1 MSEPGHP
8 VPLPAGV
15 SRVLARALR
24 LCCPRCG
31 ESALFAGPF
40 TMQRSCA
47 SCGLI
52 YEREPG
58 YFIGAIYLNYGVTA
72 VLALGIAWSL
82 DLAVGLTLRQQLV
95 VAIAV
100 AALVPLAF
108 FRYSRSLWLALDY
121 LVTRADERRERR
133 RQRR

>member
-1 MSEPGHP
+1 
-8 VPLPAGV
+8 
-15 SRVLARALR
+15 
-24 LCCPRCG
+24 
-31 ESALFAGPF
+31 
-40 TMQRSCA
+40 MQQSCA
-47 SCGLI
+47 ACGLV

-72 VLALGIAWSL
+72 VLALGITWSL

-121 LVTRADERRERR
+121 LVTRADERRERH

>member
-1 MSEPGHP
+1 
-8 VPLPAGV
+8 VV
-15 SRVLARALR
+15 ARALR
-24 LCCPRCG
+24 LRCPRCG

-47 SCGLI
+47 SCGLV

-58 YFIGAIYLNYGVTA
+58 YFVGAIYLNYGVTA
-72 VLALGIAWSL
+72 LLALGVAWSL
-82 DLAVGLTLRQQLV
+82 DLAIGLTLRQQLV
-95 VAIAV
+95 VAIAI

-121 LVTRADERRERR
+121 LVTRADDRRERR
-133 RQRR
+133 RHPR